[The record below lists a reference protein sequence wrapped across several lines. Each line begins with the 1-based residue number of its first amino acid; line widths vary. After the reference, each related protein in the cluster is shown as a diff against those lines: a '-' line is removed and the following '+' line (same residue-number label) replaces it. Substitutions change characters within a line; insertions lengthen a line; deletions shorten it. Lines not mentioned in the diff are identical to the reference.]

1 VKLSNEFS
9 VDAPLQRTWEV
20 LSDVERVAG
29 CLPGAAIE
37 PVGEDGSYRGAL
49 KLRVG
54 PVAIGYEGTVRLND
68 SDELAHVLGYEAS
81 AHESRGPGTAA
92 AQIHAHLRPA
102 PDGGTHVR
110 VETELDVTGRAA
122 QFGRGMVESVAG
134 RMLGRFAAQLQE
146 LIESGPSAESEPAP
160 TAGRLAGIGTPPAA
174 ASDADPA
181 AARSSPGPWRPVPG
195 SVVGA
200 AGLATAVAALGFT
213 WQAAR
218 RRRPRLQVTLRVRLR

>member
-1 VKLSNEFS
+1 
-9 VDAPLQRTWEV
+9 
-20 LSDVERVAG
+20 
-29 CLPGAAIE
+29 
-37 PVGEDGSYRGAL
+37 
-49 KLRVG
+49 
-54 PVAIGYEGTVRLND
+54 
-68 SDELAHVLGYEAS
+68 
-81 AHESRGPGTAA
+81 
-92 AQIHAHLRPA
+92 
-102 PDGGTHVR
+102 
-110 VETELDVTGRAA
+110 
-122 QFGRGMVESVAG
+122 MVESVAG

-181 AARSSPGPWRPVPG
+181 AARSSPWRPVPG